1 MSAIVIAI
9 SQSKGGCAKT
19 TTSVNLAGALNEL
32 TINTALIDWDINKPD
47 ATKWKEQGDYLNW
60 IMAVD
65 EKNPKEFVDEMK
77 KKYDIIIFDT
87 PPNLERKAFE
97 AVLCSDYVIIPSSTN
112 FLDNNNTHD
121 AIQLPLMANK
131 PFKILMS
138 RIKSSTN
145 DGREVKSEV
154 KDQDITFKEVI
165 TDRYV
170 LAKCPGSGQWIG
182 EFAKNSDSHK
192 QFINLAKEVKE
203 WIGLHKTNSKVKA
216 LEVVK

>member
-1 MSAIVIAI
+1 MTAIVIAV

-19 TTSVNLAGALNEL
+19 TTSVNLAGALNEFNV
-32 TINTALIDWDINKPD
+32 NTALIDWDINKPD
-47 ATKWKEQGDYLNW
+47 AIKWRDQGNYLDW
-60 IMAVD
+60 IVAVD
-65 EKNPKEFVDEMK
+65 EKNPKGFVDEMK
-77 KKYDIIIFDT
+77 KKYQVIIFDT

-112 FLDNNNTHD
+112 FLDNNNTHE

-138 RIKSSTN
+138 RIKSSTS
-145 DGREVKSEV
+145 DGREVKNEV

-170 LAKCPGSGQWIG
+170 LAQCPESGQWIG
-182 EFAKNSDSHK
+182 EYAKKSDSHK
-192 QFINLAKEVKE
+192 QFLNLAQEVLS
-203 WIGLHKTNSKVKA
+203 WISFSNLTSNKKI
-216 LEVVK
+216 LEVV